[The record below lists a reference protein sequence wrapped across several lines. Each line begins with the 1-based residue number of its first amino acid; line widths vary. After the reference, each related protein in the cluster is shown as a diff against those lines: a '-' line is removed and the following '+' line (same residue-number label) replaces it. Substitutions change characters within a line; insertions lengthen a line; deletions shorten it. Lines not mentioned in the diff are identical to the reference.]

1 MWIVRYALDRAYTIA
16 VLAVLLVLAG
26 TMSLRKMSTD
36 ILPSVDIP
44 TVNLV
49 WTYAG
54 LSAQEMAGK
63 ITSFAEIATLNN
75 VDDVLEVRS
84 ETTDGIGIVKIQFQ
98 PYVDIAV
105 ALSQVSSV
113 SQTILRRMP
122 PGTTPPLVV
131 RSSQS
136 SQPILNLVVGSDTLD
151 NAALYDYA
159 RLNLRSQIQGIPGI
173 RMTLPYGGAPRQVM
187 VDLDPAALQRHGITP
202 AEVGAA
208 LAAQNLTLPSGA
220 LREGSR
226 ELKVLINASPERATD
241 FAALPLRAVGDRVLT
256 LGEVASVRDGAA
268 VQTQVARLNGA
279 NAVMVSVIKLGN
291 ASTVDIIRQVQERL
305 PGVRAAA
312 PPGMTIEPVFDQS
325 VFVQAAVNT
334 VLFEA
339 VLVGTLVATVVLL
352 FVGSLRSTGIVLV
365 SIPLALLASVAGL
378 SLTGQTLNLMTLG
391 GLALAIGILVDNA
404 LVEIENINRRVATG
418 EGVRSAV
425 LGSAREV
432 VFPEFVSTLCICI
445 VFLPI
450 FLLSGLPAFVFQP
463 MALAVVFAMV
473 ASFLLSRTLV
483 PMLAHLLLPGELAR
497 RAARGPSATE
507 RLHHGVE
514 TRLDRLRDR
523 YTSRLGGLMARPTLA
538 AGVAAAVV
546 LGSATVAAGVT
557 LVQLER
563 EFFPRT
569 DAGLVRAYLRA
580 PTGLRLDETARLFAD
595 VQRSVREALPPG
607 AVASVVEVIGP
618 PDPVNQAWVD
628 STVIGSFDGEVFLQL
643 ARGGASPE
651 VSVAEA
657 EATLR
662 RVLAERYP
670 QVRLLLRPADTTALT
685 LAGASPS
692 TVDVRVVGRDVPGN
706 RAIAQSLMERLA
718 ASPGFEDTMLRQVR
732 DAPAVLIEVDRVR
745 ALQLGVTQ
753 QQVANALLAAL
764 GSGGTVTP
772 QFWSDPTNTSYP
784 VQVIMPPLALGEL
797 DTLLNT
803 PVRVAPGG
811 EPILLRSLAT
821 VRTQNGPANITRVTL
836 APALN
841 VLANVST
848 RDLGA
853 VAERVDALVAELSPQ
868 LKPGNRIELQ
878 GQVDLMRRAY
888 ADLAAGLA
896 LAVLLVFLVQAANF
910 QSWLLPLNAMA
921 ALPVALSGAALGLW
935 VTGTPLSV
943 PALMGMIMVIGV
955 STANSVLITSFARD
969 RLMAGDTPLQAALA
983 AAGTR
988 LRPVL
993 MTALAMI
1000 VGVLPMALGVGEGA
1014 EQNAPLGRAVVGG
1027 LTLGTFGTLV
1037 LVPLLFTF
1045 CARPRWRALQRQRG
1059 AEPASSAAPA
1069 APAAPAAGLSSAAG
1083 VVPAANPAD

>member
-16 VLAVLLVLAG
+16 VLAILLVLAG
-26 TMSLRKMSTD
+26 TLSLRKMSTD

-54 LSAQEMAGK
+54 LSTQEMAGK
-63 ITSFAEIATLNN
+63 ITSFAEVATLNN

-84 ETTDGIGIVKIQFQ
+84 ETTDGVGIVRIAFQ
-98 PYVDIAV
+98 PYVNLAT

-136 SQPILNLVVGSDTLD
+136 SQPIINLVLGSDTLD
-151 NAALYDYA
+151 DAALYDYA
-159 RLNLRSQIQGIPGI
+159 RLTLRGQIQSIPGI

-187 VDLDPAALQRHGITP
+187 IDLDPAALQRHGVTP

-208 LAAQNLTLPSGA
+208 LSAQNLTLPSGV

-226 ELKVLINASPERATD
+226 ELKVLLNASPERAVD
-241 FAALPLRAVGDRVLT
+241 FASLPVRSNGDRVLT
-256 LGEVASVRDGAA
+256 LGELASVRDGAA
-268 VQTQVARLNGA
+268 VQTNLARLNGD
-279 NAVMVSVIKLGN
+279 NAVMVSIIKLGN
-291 ASTVDIIRQVQERL
+291 ASTVDIIRQVQARL
-305 PGVRAAA
+305 PDIRAAA
-312 PPGMTIEPVFDQS
+312 PPGMRIEPVFDQS
-325 VFVQAAVNT
+325 VFVQAAIDT
-334 VLFEA
+334 VVFEA
-339 VLVGTLVATVVLL
+339 VLVAALVASVVLL
-352 FVGSLRSTGIVLV
+352 FVGSLRSTAIVLT

-378 SLTGQTLNLMTLG
+378 AATGQTLNLMTLG

-404 LVEIENINRRVATG
+404 LVEIENINRRIALG
-418 EGVRSAV
+418 EAVRPAV
-425 LGSAREV
+425 INSAREV

-445 VFLPI
+445 VFLPM
-450 FLLSGLPAFVFQP
+450 FLLSGVPAFVFQP
-463 MALAVVFAMV
+463 MALAVVFAMA

-483 PMLAHLLLPGELAR
+483 PMLANLLLPGELQR
-497 RAARGPSATE
+497 RAARGPLPNE
-507 RLHHGVE
+507 RVHHAVE
-514 TRLDRLRDR
+514 ARLDRFRDG
-523 YTSRLGGLMARPTLA
+523 YQARLARLMARPVLA
-538 AGVAAAVV
+538 AGLAATVVVAAA
-546 LGSATVAAGVT
+546 ATAGGLT
-557 LVQLER
+557 LTQLQR

-580 PTGLRLDETARLFAD
+580 PAGLRLEETGRLFAE
-595 VQRSVREALPPG
+595 VQRSLRAALPPG
-607 AVASVVEVIGP
+607 AVASVVEIIGP

-628 STVIGSFDGEVFLQL
+628 STVVGAFDGEMFLQL
-643 ARGGASPE
+643 ARDADSPRVPE
-651 VSVAEA
+651 AEA

-662 RVLAERYP
+662 RVVAEQFP
-670 QVRLLLRPADTTALT
+670 QLRLLLRPADTTGLT

-692 TVDVRVVGRDVPGN
+692 TIDLRIVGRDVPGN
-706 RAIAQSLMERLA
+706 RAIAQALQERLA
-718 ASPGFEDTMLRQVR
+718 ALPEARDVMQRQVR
-732 DAPAVLIEVDRVR
+732 DLPTVLVEVDRVR

-753 QQVANALLAAL
+753 QQVASALLAAL

-772 QFWSDPTNTSYP
+772 QFWSEAATNTSYP
-784 VQVIMPPLALGEL
+784 VQLIMPPLQLAEL
-797 DTLLNT
+797 EMLMNT
-803 PVRVAPGG
+803 PVRGAGSGG
-811 EPILLRSLAT
+811 EPVLLRNVASVSQRSA
-821 VRTQNGPANITRVTL
+821 PANITRVTL
-836 APALN
+836 APAVN
-841 VLANVST
+841 VLANAGT

-853 VAERVDALVAELSPQ
+853 MAEKIDALVAGVSPQ

-878 GQVDLMRRAY
+878 GQVELMRRAY
-888 ADLAAGLA
+888 ADLAGGLL
-896 LAVLLVFLVQAANF
+896 LAVVLVFLVQAANF

-921 ALPVALSGAALGLW
+921 ALPVALTGSALALW
-935 VTGTPLSV
+935 LTGTPLSV
-943 PALMGMIMVIGV
+943 PAMMGMIMVIGV

-969 RLMAGDTPLQAALA
+969 RLVAGDTPVQAALA

-1000 VGVLPMALGVGEGA
+1000 VGVMPMALGMGEGG

-1027 LTLGTFGTLV
+1027 LTLGLLGTLV

-1045 CARPRWRALQRQRG
+1045 CARPRWRALQRQAAAPG
-1059 AEPASSAAPA
+1059 AATDSEPAEGLAAQPA
-1069 APAAPAAGLSSAAG
+1069 PGSPQPGLT
-1083 VVPAANPAD
+1083 